1 MRVIRVKF
9 CQSPLGTLPT
19 TSWKTTSGRNRGGS
33 KAHHE
38 EDRGEAAGGETHD
51 QEGTREAHRSKAHH
65 PLNRA
70 HGQEDH
76 PPYRQ
81 DGRAH
86 HETGG
91 SLAADP
97 NSPD

>member
-65 PLNRA
+65 QEGTREAHRSKAHHPLN
-70 HGQEDH
+70 
-76 PPYRQ
+76 
-81 DGRAH
+81 RAH

-91 SLAADP
+91 SLEADP
-97 NSPD
+97 SSPD